1 MLPRQAITFREL
13 IKEGLTGPQ
22 IKNLSASLKLFPT
35 PFKGIY
41 YVPSPEE
48 KKAWFIDKPLFI
60 LKKII
65 QIYLIT
71 EKFYFSCITAEEFL
85 GLKWTP
91 SNRVHIVNE
100 KRSGKV
106 DLRSRIQFNE
116 KKKTF
121 RAKKI
126 ALILSYY
133 GNEIIFHKV
142 KSIKGAKFKETPYGR
157 YALRSQIKKDKKR
170 FREL

>member
-71 EKFYFSCITAEEFL
+71 EKFYFS
-85 GLKWTP
+85 
-91 SNRVHIVNE
+91 
-100 KRSGKV
+100 
-106 DLRSRIQFNE
+106 
-116 KKKTF
+116 
-121 RAKKI
+121 
-126 ALILSYY
+126 
-133 GNEIIFHKV
+133 
-142 KSIKGAKFKETPYGR
+142 
-157 YALRSQIKKDKKR
+157 
-170 FREL
+170 